1 MFLFNTPL
9 QVLDFVNNLVIPL
22 ENLPFNVFNR
32 QYQPSWDQV
41 MRSFAEKVE
50 EIEVRVSDAVIL
62 GHRQCCNVFHWWD
75 VIQKYRKPK
84 NSSQV
89 G

>member
-1 MFLFNTPL
+1 
-9 QVLDFVNNLVIPL
+9 VIPL

-50 EIEVRVSDAVIL
+50 EIEVRVPDAAIH
-62 GHRQCCNVFHWWD
+62 GHGQ
-75 VIQKYRKPK
+75 
-84 NSSQV
+84 S
-89 G
+89 